1 LGAAEIAPLDFYT
14 QRYLAG
20 TPCALVTLLNIDGSA
35 PRRVGTQIAVSPD
48 SHCGSL
54 SGGCLDAAVH
64 MEARAALEAGR
75 NSRLALGERSEII
88 DLRLP
93 CGSTLLLQIDAA
105 LEPAVSEAIVNARKN
120 RQPITLAWHDPA
132 PGAQLLSAANTADFQ
147 HRYLPALKL
156 CLVGAEP
163 MLSIFLPFARAA
175 NVEATAYSPKLANSV
190 TSDGLGILAWTDS
203 LQGDRPG
210 VMLDAYTAALT
221 LLHEHEFEL
230 PFLST
235 ALQSDAF
242 WVGAMGS
249 QKAHRARC
257 AALAECGVAGQLI
270 QALHGPVGM
279 QGQSLAKTPE
289 LIALAILLEILTA
302 YEQLY

>member
-1 LGAAEIAPLDFYT
+1 
-14 QRYLAG
+14 
-20 TPCALVTLLNIDGSA
+20 
-35 PRRVGTQIAVSPD
+35 
-48 SHCGSL
+48 
-54 SGGCLDAAVH
+54 

-93 CGSTLLLQIDAA
+93 CGSTLLLQIDTA
-105 LEPAVSEAIVNARKN
+105 LTAKVSEAIVNARKN
-120 RQPITLAWHDPA
+120 RQPITLAWNEPA
-132 PGAQLLSAANTADFQ
+132 QGAQLLSAASTPNYQ

-156 CLVGAEP
+156 CVVGAEP
-163 MLSIFLPFARAA
+163 MLSIFLRIVRAA
-175 NVEATAYSPKLANSV
+175 NVEVIAYSQKLANSV
-190 TSDGLGILAWTDS
+190 TPDGLGILDWTNS
-203 LQGDRPG
+203 LQGNQPSL
-210 VMLDAYTAALT
+210 MLDAYTAALT

-230 PFLST
+230 PFLSA

-257 AALAECGVAGQLI
+257 VALAERAVASALI
-270 QALHGPVGM
+270 QTLHGPVGI